1 MKKLITLILLFFHI
15 VPSIGQDF
23 SSIDFTKYTILG
35 NGNYTSKNN
44 IEILADERDLPDT
57 RIELNFYLSKDY
69 FSPPT
74 VELGLFL
81 YDLGETEL
89 DKFTGFRLNYKKPNG
104 KIYGIESK
112 SLEQRDIFDNSLD
125 SDSKS
130 VVFFIRLTKSELLSL
145 ARGNV
150 QAEDFILFRG
160 RRGRRPNY
168 SRIKIVEI
176 LNVDNVREEITEQ
189 SRLFL
194 KLYNFWEDLDRRGYR
209 RIRR

>member
-1 MKKLITLILLFFHI
+1 MKKLIALFLLFFHI

-35 NGNYTSKNN
+35 NGNYTSKNC
-44 IEILADERDLPDT
+44 IEILADER
-57 RIELNFYLSKDY
+57 
-69 FSPPT
+69 
-74 VELGLFL
+74 
-81 YDLGETEL
+81 EL
-89 DKFTGFRLNYKKPNG
+89 DKFTGFRLNYKRPNG

-176 LNVDNVREEITEQ
+176 LNVDNIREEITEQ